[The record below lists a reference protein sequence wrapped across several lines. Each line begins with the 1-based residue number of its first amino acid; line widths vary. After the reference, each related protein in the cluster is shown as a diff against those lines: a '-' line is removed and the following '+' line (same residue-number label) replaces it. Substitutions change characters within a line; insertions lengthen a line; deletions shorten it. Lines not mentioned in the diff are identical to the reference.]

1 MAKKKTMGEIKAQ
14 SWKDIQQLSKREL
27 KEQINTLNAVA
38 NKRIKRLQDRDLLSP
53 ATRELEKFSL
63 QKSYT
68 KQGLQKQ
75 LSQLTNFLDMK
86 TSTIT
91 GAKEYTKFTNK
102 LAENMNLTEDPNAR
116 SKVWEI
122 IERYRETHP
131 HIVQT
136 GSKETYEKIAN
147 IVGQYGVVDPT
158 EIEQIRQRETEF
170 TDDFELFPEDVDTEN
185 EFEYII
191 TDGERYDLF

>member
-1 MAKKKTMGEIKAQ
+1 MAKKKTSSEIRSQ
-14 SWKDIQQLSKREL
+14 SWKDIQQLSKKEL

-63 QKSYT
+63 QQSDT

-91 GAKEYTKFTNK
+91 GAKEYTKFTDK
-102 LAENMNLTEDPNAR
+102 LAKDMNLTEDPEAR

-147 IVGQYGVVDPT
+147 IVGQYGIVDPT
-158 EIEQIRQRETEF
+158 EIERIRQKETEF
-170 TDDFELFPEDVDTEN
+170 TDDFELFSEDVEIEN
-185 EFEYII
+185 EFDYII
-191 TDGERYDLF
+191 ADGEQYDLF